1 MIRIT
6 DERNDMCAS
15 CGAKE
20 GLKAVFI
27 GINRKEDGIREI
39 KVTLCEHC
47 LSLLAAEI
55 SDELNGYVFNPK
67 EKSHEE

>member
-67 EKSHEE
+67 EKSNEE

>member
-6 DERNDMCAS
+6 DERNEMCAS

-20 GLKAVFI
+20 GLKAIFI
-27 GINRKEDGIREI
+27 GINRKEDGVREI
-39 KVTLCEHC
+39 EVTLCEHC

-55 SDELNGYVFNPK
+55 SDELNGFVFSPK
-67 EKSHEE
+67 EKSYEE

>member
-6 DERNDMCAS
+6 DERIGMCAS
-15 CGAKE
+15 CGTKE
-20 GLKAVFI
+20 GVKAVFI

-55 SDELNGYVFNPK
+55 SDELNGFVFSPR
-67 EKSHEE
+67 EKSDEE

>member
-6 DERNDMCAS
+6 DERVDMCAS

-20 GLKAVFI
+20 GVKAVF
-27 GINRKEDGIREI
+27 INRKEDGIREI

-55 SDELNGYVFNPK
+55 SDELNGFVFSPK
-67 EKSHEE
+67 EKSYEE